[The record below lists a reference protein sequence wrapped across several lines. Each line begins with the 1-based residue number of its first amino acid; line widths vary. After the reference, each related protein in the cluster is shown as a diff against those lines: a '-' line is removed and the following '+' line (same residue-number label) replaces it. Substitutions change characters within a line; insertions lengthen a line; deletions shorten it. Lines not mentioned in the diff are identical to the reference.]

1 MKQFFYKPII
11 IEVLSLLLSMI
22 LGIYVFFLLNSY
34 PSYTVDGHFNLCI
47 EMGLGI
53 ACFSACFA
61 FCHNAHKLFIVFSP
75 KVAFIIFIATILI
88 SICIS
93 DVCPIIPNIG
103 TATMIFW
110 ANQWTIMGDISRVCA
125 LLFWLCWFTGIF
137 YLLGILRK
145 SKLKH

>member
-22 LGIYVFFLLNSY
+22 LGIYVFSLLNSF
-34 PSYTVDGHFNLCI
+34 PKDTVDGRFNLCI

-75 KVAFIIFIATILI
+75 KVAFIIFIATIII

-93 DVCPIIPNIG
+93 GVCPFIPNIG

-110 ANQWTIMGDISRVCA
+110 ANQWTIMGSISRVCA
-125 LLFWLCWFTGIF
+125 LLFWLCWFASIF
-137 YLLGILRK
+137 YLLGILKK
-145 SKLKH
+145 STPKH

>member
-22 LGIYVFFLLNSY
+22 LGIYVFSLLNSF
-34 PSYTVDGHFNLCI
+34 PKDTVDGHFNLCI

-75 KVAFIIFIATILI
+75 KVAFIIFIATIII

-93 DVCPIIPNIG
+93 GVCPFIPNIG

-110 ANQWTIMGDISRVCA
+110 TKQWTIMGSISRVCA
-125 LLFWLCWFTGIF
+125 LLFWLCWFASIF
-137 YLLGILRK
+137 YLLGILKK
-145 SKLKH
+145 STPKH